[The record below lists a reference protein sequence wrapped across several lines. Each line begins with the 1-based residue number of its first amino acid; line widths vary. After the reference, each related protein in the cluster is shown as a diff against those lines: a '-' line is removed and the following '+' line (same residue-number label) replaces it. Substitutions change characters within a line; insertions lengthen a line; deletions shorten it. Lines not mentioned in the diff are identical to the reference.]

1 MNRLAVLLLLLAAPS
16 FAQAQ
21 GALFERAQAGPSP
34 NLRAVAE
41 RVRVTI
47 DHQYATTTLTQEFE
61 NLSDQRLEGRYILR
75 TAGATVEGFAYWNGE
90 EKIVGEVFEKQQA
103 RAVYNGILSRGR
115 DPGLLE
121 QIGEGS
127 FAFSVFPIEPHEHKR
142 VEVRFGQRLAR
153 EGRRMQ
159 YRLTLG
165 GGESDVVAD
174 VSDAHPIVRV
184 DSQSHRLEIEK
195 LDDRHQRVR
204 AFAGPT
210 GTRDLVID
218 VEVNAD
224 PWQPSVL
231 VHRDPGQDPYL
242 VLQMAAP
249 ATVSSSEISRKDVTV
264 VIDRSGSMSGAPMDQ
279 ACAAGELVVK
289 RLRRGDRVNVIAF
302 DHTVDPLFTK
312 PQPIETAREAAL
324 QFIRRIRAGG
334 GTNIA
339 LALQTALRAQNASN
353 EPHVVLFLTD
363 GQSDSESS
371 LRVAGDDKG
380 DARVFTL
387 GLGSEVDKP
396 LLSRLSSMKRGR
408 FTYIESPEVIEQR
421 VGRLFDQIES
431 PALVGLSLEARG
443 ATLTQAYPRTL
454 PDLSAGDDLLV
465 SSRVMG
471 APGSRL
477 ELVVHGTLGGRQV
490 AYPVSVTLPER
501 ASHPWAG
508 RLWAK
513 SRIDDVLEEMAL
525 TRTPPP
531 ELRDEVV
538 ELGLAYDLVTPYTSF
553 LAVPER
559 ELSPEQ
565 SLTLAQMREQ
575 RAKVVAA
582 NADAAALSRH
592 NMPPGDPLL
601 TVNAPRDVLS
611 VTAYFPF
618 GLVRDLRWDEKLEKW
633 TLRFLV
639 PVGVPDGEYEAVVV
653 IVRRDKTVELAKAPY
668 TIDSKEPDF
677 EVETAPALS
686 GGVHVR
692 VVAAEP
698 ARRVTVALAQDPR
711 RRIELTGDG
720 RVFEGD
726 LPVTGKLRVVVADL
740 ARNETAREVE
750 PR

>member
-1 MNRLAVLLLLLAAPS
+1 MKRIAIFLLLFAAPT
-16 FAQAQ
+16 FAQGLLQ
-21 GALFERAQAGPSP
+21 ERGQAGPSP
-34 NLRAVAE
+34 NLRAVSE
-41 RVRVTI
+41 RVRISI
-47 DHQYATTTLTQEFE
+47 DHQYAETVLEQEFE
-61 NLSDQRLEGRYILR
+61 NVSSERLEGRYVLR

-90 EKIVGEVFEKQQA
+90 QKIVGEVFEKQQA
-103 RAVYNGILSRGR
+103 RNLYDNVVGRKR

-127 FAFSVFPIEPHEHKR
+127 FAFNVFPIEPHEKKR

-153 EGRRMQ
+153 EGRLMQ

-174 VSDAHPIVRV
+174 ISDPHPLLRI
-184 DSQSHRLEIEK
+184 DSQSHRLEEERF
-195 LDDRHQRVR
+195 DARHARVR
-204 AFAGPT
+204 AFAGRS
-210 GTRDLVID
+210 GARDLIVD

-224 PWQPSVL
+224 PWQPTAV

-249 ATVSSSEISRKDVTV
+249 ATVAAGDVSRKDVTV
-264 VIDRSGSMSGAPMDQ
+264 VIDRSGSMTGAPMDQ
-279 ACAAGELVVK
+279 ACAAGELVVR

-302 DHTVDPLFTK
+302 DHTVDPLFAK
-312 PQPIETAREAAL
+312 PQPVETARDAAL
-324 QFIRRIRAGG
+324 QFIKRIRAGG

-339 LALQTALRAQNASN
+339 AALDTALRSQHGGR
-353 EPHVVLFLTD
+353 EPHIVLFLTD

-371 LRVAGDDKG
+371 LRVANQDQG
-380 DARVFTL
+380 DARVFTF
-387 GLGSEVDKP
+387 GLGSEVEKA
-396 LLSRLSSMKRGR
+396 LLSRLASMKRGR

-431 PALVGLSLEARG
+431 PALVGLTLEARG
-443 ATLTQAYPRTL
+443 ATLLRTYPRTM

-465 SSRVMG
+465 ASRVMG
-471 APGSRL
+471 APGSSL
-477 ELVVHGTLGGRQV
+477 ELVVHGMLGGRQV
-490 AYPVSVTLPER
+490 SYPVKVTLPER

-508 RLWAK
+508 RVWAK

-525 TRTPPP
+525 TRNPPA
-531 ELRDEVV
+531 ELRNEII
-538 ELGLAYDLVTPYTSF
+538 ELGLAYKLVTPYTSF
-553 LAVPER
+553 LAVPES
-559 ELSPEQ
+559 ELTGEQ
-565 SLTLAQMREQ
+565 AMTLAQMRQQ

-582 NADAAALSRH
+582 NADAAALSRK

-601 TVNAPRDVLS
+601 TVTAPRDAIQ

-618 GLVRDLRWDEKLEKW
+618 GLVRDLKWDDRLEKW

-639 PVGVPDGEYEAVVV
+639 PVGVPDGEYEAMVV
-653 IVRRDKTVELAKAPY
+653 IVRRDHTIELAKAPY
-668 TIDSKEPDF
+668 TIDSKEPEF
-677 EVETAPALS
+677 EVDAAKAV
-686 GGVHVR
+686 GGSVHVR

-698 ARRVTVALAQDPR
+698 ARRVTAALISDPS

-726 LPVTGKLRVVVADL
+726 FPVRGTLRLVVADM